1 MTRSRVNADNSQ
13 SNARSFATTT
23 EPTGIADGTIWV
35 DTDGIT
41 AAVQRLRWKKTPA
54 GGTTALTGLNDEGNQ
69 TLVYTVNY
77 EEVFL
82 NGILMV
88 RGVDYAAT
96 DGSTVTLVEATSAG
110 DIVEIFTTPNLAV
123 TDVYTTAQADA
134 KYIPKSLVDAKGDLY
149 VATAD
154 NTTARLPIGANDQ
167 VLVVDST
174 ATSGVA
180 WKSNA
185 GQQAAGKNL
194 VINGGF
200 DYWQRN
206 TTFNAIANEGYLAD
220 RWFIVTDAVGTCNMS
235 RVDISSANSGIGVRY
250 ALRSER
256 SAGTNRWV
264 VITLVPGALDY
275 VGKTVT
281 FSGYVRKGSALTS
294 DIYVTIGTRTGRYGT
309 QYDGA
314 SVNVPISSLSTTTF
328 TRFSCT
334 FTIGAATI
342 AAGADIFEIEISASQ
357 AGATGA
363 YYDLTG
369 VQLEVG
375 ATATPFTRAG
385 GSLAGELRECQRYY
399 YRATPGTTSYGLF
412 NHFGIATAT
421 TTVMATLP
429 IPVTMRINPFA
440 VDYSSLRVFG
450 QTTGNY
456 NSITNVTIDSGATG
470 STTQQ
475 SALLLLTSSAL
486 TVNSIYGF
494 GTNNSTSGY
503 VGVSAE
509 FF

>member
-13 SNARSFATTT
+13 SNARSFPSTT

-41 AAVQRLRWKKTPA
+41 AAVQRLRWKKAPA
-54 GGTTALTGLNDEGNQ
+54 GGTAALTGLNDEGNQ

-82 NGILMV
+82 NGILLV

-96 DGSTVTLVEATSAG
+96 DGSTVTLSEATVAG

-134 KYIPKSLVDAKGDLY
+134 KYLPKSLVDAKGDLY

-154 NTTARLPIGANDQ
+154 NTTVRLPVGGNDQ
-167 VLVVDST
+167 VLVADS
-174 ATSGVA
+174 AAASGVA

-220 RWFIVTDAVGTCNMS
+220 RWFIVNDAVGTCNIS
-235 RVDISSANSGIGVRY
+235 RVDIASANSGIGARY

-264 VITLVPGALDY
+264 IITLVPGALDY
-275 VGKTVT
+275 VGDTVT
-281 FSGYVRKGSALTS
+281 FSGYLRKGPALTS
-294 DIYVTIGTRTGRYGT
+294 DVFVTAGTRVGRYGT

-314 SVNVPISSLSTTTF
+314 SVNVPASSMSTTAF
-328 TRFSCT
+328 TRFSVS
-334 FTIGAATI
+334 FTIGASTAS
-342 AAGADIFEIEISASQ
+342 AGADFFEIELSATQ

-363 YYDLTG
+363 YYELTG

-375 ATATPFTRAG
+375 ATATPFSRTG

-399 YRATPGTTSYGLF
+399 YRATPGTTAYGLI
-412 NHFGIATAT
+412 NHFGIATSST
-421 TTVMATLP
+421 IVMSTLNL
-429 IPVTMRINPFA
+429 PVTMRINPFS
-440 VDYSSLRVFG
+440 VDFSTLRVFG

-456 NSITNVTIDSGATG
+456 NAVTNVTIDTGATG
-470 STTQQ
+470 STTPQ
-475 SALLLLTSSAL
+475 SAMLLLTSTSL
-486 TVNSIYGF
+486 TTNSIYGF